1 MNLSIGLP
9 DKFGKQV
16 IRTVNQSNGS
26 IMTQLV
32 TQLVTQVIKKDLE
45 GKMQTSPEKWF
56 WV

>member
-26 IMTQLV
+26 IITQLV

-45 GKMQTSPEKWF
+45 GKMQTSPEK
-56 WV
+56 